1 MIIVPGETSGR
12 HRTIA
17 LSAGKS
23 GSWTKGQPPAASEPE
38 PRGVLIDA
46 SSDLTKRAGV
56 VAAVVGVSAQELDGE
71 AGAVEAVQSFHRL
84 R

>member
-12 HRTIA
+12 HRAAA

-23 GSWTKGQPPAASEPE
+23 GSWTKGQPPTAGEPE
-38 PRGVLIDA
+38 PCGVRID
-46 SSDLTKRAGV
+46 SSGDLTKRADIV
-56 VAAVVGVSAQELDGE
+56 SAIAGVSAQELDCE
-71 AGAVEAVQSFHRL
+71 AGAVEAVQLFHRL